1 MNAEQIVEKN
11 DKEDSEGTKDEE
23 YADDEVSMPGIEEN
37 SKRKK
42 NVLFLNESLTRTNR
56 TLLKEAKIISKQL
69 NYKCTGYTINGEVRV
84 KRNENSEHIAIL
96 CKKDLLKIQ

>member
-23 YADDEVSMPGIEEN
+23 DADDEVSMPGTEEN
-37 SKRKK
+37 RRRKK
-42 NVLFLNESLTRTNR
+42 NLLFLNESLTRTNR
-56 TLLKEAKIISKQL
+56 TLLKEAKTISKQL
-69 NYKCTGYTINGEVRV
+69 NYKFTGYTINGEVRV
-84 KRNENSEHIAIL
+84 KRNEKSEHIAIL